1 MYVYNYRVLEQ
12 VNFEKR
18 FGELP
23 RFNPDDSETG
33 TPLPKSPRAIVNS
46 YRRKRK
52 LSVGEYC
59 THTHHTHTRTHGH
72 AQTQKQTQIQTQIR
86 IHMHTLTHLQTLT
99 SYTHIPHTHAHKD
112 IHKHTH
118 VKHTHTPHTYINI
131 ITTIGSNENIVEHLF
146 CCQFGLGKS
155 IDRKER

>member
-1 MYVYNYRVLEQ
+1 MTGAHTAKAIHCTRTCNHVNCQEYSKNVKTVHSGNCRVINQLLFNVFTRHWNSALHLLQGVGVGIITVYVYNYRVLEQ

-23 RFNPDDSETG
+23 QFNPDDSETG

-59 THTHHTHTRTHGH
+59 THTCT
-72 AQTQKQTQIQTQIR
+72 
-86 IHMHTLTHLQTLT
+86 
-99 SYTHIPHTHAHKD
+99 HTHAHTYM
-112 IHKHTH
+112 HT
-118 VKHTHTPHTYINI
+118 
-131 ITTIGSNENIVEHLF
+131 
-146 CCQFGLGKS
+146 
-155 IDRKER
+155 